1 MNKITLMTALGAG
14 NLGDELIAWCEY
26 QFLREHYPKVHLL
39 VYTYEHSDGLFA
51 RLSARDHLVH
61 MRQYFPSNIRKHPL
75 RNIVS
80 LWKMLYDIST
90 SDTLIIGGG
99 GLWYDNES
107 GQNSLTQ
114 RLQWLLRIWVA
125 KIARTRILFW
135 WAGIDVAQK
144 HIKSYRSIFS
154 GNHSLAVV
162 RDHHSSDLLKTIG
175 IPSVIGTDSVIA
187 LSQYFRALL
196 PKEITPRKQ
205 PLSLGISVRSWY
217 HDSETDILKNLVR
230 QLRSQYPHS
239 TIYGLAYSHREDNS
253 LVSDTPLLRS
263 LGLDHIITNQEE
275 ILKTL
280 PTLNIMIATR
290 LHAMITARLINIPTL
305 CLSYAKKTREI
316 HSALDSQWY
325 GYGMLSDIHT
335 LREEDISDLLSNFE
349 QWRLTFLG
357 ENKKGKN
364 DAMAHKKI
372 ILDWISQKNP
382 S

>member
-1 MNKITLMTALGAG
+1 MTALGAG

-26 QFLREHYPKVHLL
+26 QFLREHFPEVLIV
-39 VYTYEHSDGLFA
+39 VYTYEYTDGLFA
-51 RLSARDHLVH
+51 KLAIRDHLVH
-61 MRQYFPSNIRKHPL
+61 MRQYFPSDIRKHPL

-99 GLWYDNES
+99 WLWYDNES
-107 GQNSLTQ
+107 GQNSLIQ
-114 RLQWLLRIWVA
+114 RLQWLVRVWIA

-135 WAGIDVAQK
+135 WVGIDVTQK

-154 GNHSLAVV
+154 GKHSLVVV
-162 RDHHSSDLLKTIG
+162 RDHHSHDLLKTIG
-175 IPSVIGTDSVIA
+175 ISSVIGTDSVIA
-187 LSQYFRALL
+187 LAQYFRALL
-196 PKEITPRKQ
+196 PKEIIPKGQ
-205 PLSLGISVRSWY
+205 YLSLGISVRSGY
-217 HDSETDILKNLVR
+217 HDREIAILKELVKK
-230 QLRSQYPHS
+230 LRSQYPQS
-239 TIYGLAYSHREDNS
+239 AIYGLAYSHREDDS
-253 LVSDTPLLRS
+253 IVSDTPLLRS
-263 LGLDHIITNQEE
+263 LGLDQIITNQEE

-280 PTLNIMIATR
+280 PTLDIMIATR

-316 HSALDSQWY
+316 HSTLDSQWY

-349 QWRLTFLG
+349 QWRLVFLG
-357 ENKKGKN
+357 ENKKEKS
-364 DAMAHKKI
+364 DEIAHEKI
-372 ILDWISQKNP
+372 ILGWISQKTP

>member
-1 MNKITLMTALGAG
+1 MTALGAG

-26 QFLREHYPKVHLL
+26 QYIREHFPRAKLS
-39 VYTYEHSDGLFA
+39 VYTYHETSGLFA
-51 RLSARDHLVH
+51 KLADKDHLVC
-61 MRQYFPSNIRKHPL
+61 MKKYFPSDIRKHPL
-75 RNIVS
+75 KNIVS
-80 LWKMLYDIST
+80 FWKMLYDIST

-107 GQNSLTQ
+107 EQSSLIQ
-114 RLQWLLRIWVA
+114 RLQWLLRIWIA

-135 WAGIDVAQK
+135 WIWIDVSQK
-144 HIKSYRSIFS
+144 KIKSYRSIFS
-154 GNHSLAVV
+154 GKNSQVVV
-162 RDHHSSDLLKTIG
+162 RDQHSSDLLKTIG
-175 IPSVIGTDSVIA
+175 ISPIISTDSVVA
-187 LSQYFRALL
+187 LSRYFRALL
-196 PKEITPRKQ
+196 PKKITPTGQ
-205 PLSLGISVRSWY
+205 YLSLGISVRSWY

-263 LGLDHIITNQEE
+263 LGLDHIITNQED

-280 PTLNIMIATR
+280 PRLDIMIATR

>member
-1 MNKITLMTALGAG
+1 MKKITLMTALGAG

-26 QFLREHYPKVHLL
+26 QFLREHYPEALMA

-51 RLSARDHLVH
+51 RLSAKDHLVH
-61 MRQYFPSNIRKHPL
+61 MRKYFPSNIRKHPL

-107 GQNSLTQ
+107 GQNSLIQ

-135 WAGIDVAQK
+135 WVGIDVAKK

-154 GNHSLAVV
+154 GNHSLVVV
-162 RDHHSSDLLKTIG
+162 RDHHSSDLLKAIE
-175 IPSVIGTDSVIA
+175 IPSMIGTDSVIA
-187 LSQYFRALL
+187 LSQYFRTLL
-196 PKEITPRKQ
+196 PKEITPRGQ
-205 PLSLGISVRSWY
+205 ILSLGISVRSGY
-217 HDSETDILKNLVR
+217 HDREIDILKNLVR

-239 TIYGLAYSHREDNS
+239 TIYGLAYSHREDDS
-253 LVSDTPLLRS
+253 IVSDTPLLRS
-263 LGLDHIITNQEE
+263 LGLDHIITNQED

-280 PTLNIMIATR
+280 PRLDIMIATR

-316 HSALDSQWY
+316 HNALNGQWY
-325 GYGMLSDIHT
+325 GYGMLFDIHT
-335 LREEDISDLLSNFE
+335 LHEEDISDLLSNFE

-357 ENKKGKN
+357 ENKKGKS

>member
-1 MNKITLMTALGAG
+1 MTALGAG

-26 QFLREHYPKVHLL
+26 QFLREHFPEVLIV
-39 VYTYEHSDGLFA
+39 VYTYEYTDGLFA
-51 RLSARDHLVH
+51 KLAIRDHLVH
-61 MRQYFPSNIRKHPL
+61 MRQYFPSDIRKHPL

-99 GLWYDNES
+99 WLWYDNES
-107 GQNSLTQ
+107 GQNSLIQ
-114 RLQWLLRIWVA
+114 RLQWLVRVWIA

-135 WAGIDVAQK
+135 WVGIDVTQK

-154 GNHSLAVV
+154 GKHSLVVV
-162 RDHHSSDLLKTIG
+162 RDHHSHDLLKTIG
-175 IPSVIGTDSVIA
+175 ISSVIGTDSVIA
-187 LSQYFRALL
+187 LAQYFRALL
-196 PKEITPRKQ
+196 PKEIIPKGQ
-205 PLSLGISVRSWY
+205 CLSLGISVRSGY
-217 HDSETDILKNLVR
+217 HGCEIAILKELVKK
-230 QLRSQYPHS
+230 LRSQYPQS
-239 TIYGLAYSHREDNS
+239 AIYGLAYSHREDDS
-253 LVSDTPLLRS
+253 IVSDTPLLRS
-263 LGLDHIITNQEE
+263 LGLDQIITNQEE

-280 PTLNIMIATR
+280 PTLDIMIATR

-316 HSALDSQWY
+316 HSTLDSQWY

-349 QWRLTFLG
+349 QWRLVFLG
-357 ENKKGKN
+357 ENKKEKS
-364 DAMAHKKI
+364 DEIAHEKI
-372 ILDWISQKNP
+372 ILGWISQKTP

>member
-99 GLWYDNES
+99 WLWYDNES
-107 GQNSLTQ
+107 GQNSLIQ
-114 RLQWLLRIWVA
+114 RLQWLLRVWTA
-125 KIARTRILFW
+125 KVARTRILFW
-135 WAGIDVAQK
+135 WVGIDVAQK

-154 GNHSLAVV
+154 GNHSLVIV
-162 RDHHSSDLLKTIG
+162 RDHHSSDLLKAIE
-175 IPSVIGTDSVIA
+175 IPSMIGTDSVIA
-187 LSQYFRALL
+187 LSQYFRTLL
-196 PKEITPRKQ
+196 PKEITPRGQ
-205 PLSLGISVRSWY
+205 ILSLGISVRSGY
-217 HDSETDILKNLVR
+217 HDRETDILKNLVR

-239 TIYGLAYSHREDNS
+239 TIYGLAYSHREDDS
-253 LVSDTPLLRS
+253 FVSDTPLLRS
-263 LGLDHIITNQEE
+263 LGIDHIITNQEE
-275 ILKTL
+275 ILKIL
-280 PTLNIMIATR
+280 PTLDIMIATR

-325 GYGMLSDIHT
+325 GYGMLSDIHA
-335 LREEDISDLLSNFE
+335 LRKEDISDLLSNFE
-349 QWRLTFLG
+349 QWRLVFLG
-357 ENKKGKN
+357 ENKKGKS